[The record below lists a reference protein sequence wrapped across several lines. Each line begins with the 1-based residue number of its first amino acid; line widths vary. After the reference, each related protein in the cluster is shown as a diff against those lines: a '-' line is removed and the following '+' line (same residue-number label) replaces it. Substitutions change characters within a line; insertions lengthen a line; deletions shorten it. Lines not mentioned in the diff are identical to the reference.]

1 MRELYIKIIKRYI
14 ESKQMRDYLVSI
26 VDKLQKWQIIELI
39 CGARAGIKDK
49 IDSLL
54 WLSEFET
61 DDEKKDENSAY
72 YTAKIGKRFLDEL
85 VLKQGEVFLNMEYG
99 YDDEK
104 AEEKIWGAAPHFSVK
119 SIIKYVNEEYEE
131 LDEKEKQDALYW
143 YRLEKYAP
151 QNGDDELDWRCYYT
165 VAPNGEIWYSR
176 DLKKDE
182 GRSFDDSQDL
192 NLPVPFEI
200 GDMITIDCRPFAPVK
215 HAVILEKG
223 NNWGCCSVQC
233 VWISENGKIRT
244 GALKH
249 STLFDDKSFIRV
261 SPLYRAELLD
271 GKLSPEEQPLKE
283 ISKFVYRNEE
293 KGKNFGKYIFDT
305 DKRGK
310 GLKFENIQKYI
321 KKVATGI

>member
-1 MRELYIKIIKRYI
+1 
-14 ESKQMRDYLVSI
+14 MRDYLVSI
-26 VDKLQKWQIIELI
+26 VDDLQKRQIIELI

-61 DDEKKDENSAY
+61 DDEKKDEKSAY
-72 YTAKIGKRFLDEL
+72 NTAKIGKRFLDEL
-85 VLKQGEVFLNMEYG
+85 VLRQGEIFLNVEYG

-119 SIIKYVNEEYEE
+119 SVMKYVNEEFEE
-131 LDEKEKQDALYW
+131 LNEQEKEDALYW

-151 QNGDDELDWRCYYT
+151 KNGDDELDWRCYYT
-165 VAPNGEIWYSR
+165 VAPNGEIWYAR
-176 DLKKDE
+176 DLGKDE
-182 GRSFDDSQDL
+182 GRAFDDSQDL

-215 HAVILEKG
+215 HGVILEKG
-223 NNWGCCSVQC
+223 DNWGCCSVQC
-233 VWISENGKIRT
+233 AWITEKGKIRT

-261 SPLYRAELLD
+261 SPLYRAELFVGQLPQ
-271 GKLSPEEQPLKE
+271 KEQPLKE
-283 ISKFVYRNEE
+283 ISKFIYRNEE
-293 KGKNFGKYIFDT
+293 KGRNLWMHLFNTKKCDTEINFKT
-305 DKRGK
+305 
-310 GLKFENIQKYI
+310 I
-321 KKVATGI
+321 KKYFK

>member
-1 MRELYIKIIKRYI
+1 MQELYIKIIKRYI
-14 ESKQMRDYLVSI
+14 ESKQMRDYLVSV

-39 CGARAGIKDK
+39 CGARTEIKDK
-49 IDSLL
+49 VES
-54 WLSEFET
+54 LSELSKFET
-61 DDEKKDENSAY
+61 NEEKEDEKSAY
-72 YTAKIGKRFLDEL
+72 NTAKIGKRFLDEL

-119 SIIKYVNEEYEE
+119 SVMKYVKEEYEE
-131 LDEKEKQDALYW
+131 LDEQEKEDALYW
-143 YRLEKYAP
+143 YRLEKYAL
-151 QNGDDELDWRCYYT
+151 QNDDELDWRCYYT
-165 VAPNGEIWYSR
+165 VAPNGEIWYAR
-176 DLKKDE
+176 DFGKDE
-182 GRSFDDSQDL
+182 CRSFDDSQDL

-233 VWISENGKIRT
+233 AWITEKGKIRI

-249 STLFDDKSFIRV
+249 CTLFDDKSFISV
-261 SPLYRAELLD
+261 SPLYRAEVFD

-293 KGKNFGKYIFDT
+293 KGRNLWNYMFET

-310 GLKFENIQKYI
+310 GIALGEIQRYTEKAATEN
-321 KKVATGI
+321 